1 MFWAK
6 EVAGEDSGR
15 SSGDRSGWTGE
26 IFRRQ
31 TQQVSSPCPL
41 SRPGCE
47 LVDSSGAGPD
57 Q

>member
-1 MFWAK
+1 MVWAK
-6 EVAGEDSGR
+6 DVAGEDSGR

-31 TQQVSSPCPL
+31 KQQVSSSCPL
-41 SRPGCE
+41 SRLEYE
-47 LVDSSGAGPD
+47 LVDSAEAGPD